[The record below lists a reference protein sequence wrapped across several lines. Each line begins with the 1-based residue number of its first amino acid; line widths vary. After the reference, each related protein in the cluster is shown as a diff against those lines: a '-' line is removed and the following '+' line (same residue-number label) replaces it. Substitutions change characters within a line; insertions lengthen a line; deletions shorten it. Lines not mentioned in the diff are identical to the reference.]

1 MKNANKPPKS
11 IIYFQRLSLTFD
23 CEPLWILGS
32 KENMMYIRDWHSLY
46 IKFGHRRQSNELLL
60 FF

>member
-23 CEPLWILGS
+23 CELLWILGS
-32 KENMMYIRDWHSLY
+32 KENMMYIRD
-46 IKFGHRRQSNELLL
+46 
-60 FF
+60 

>member
-11 IIYFQRLSLTFD
+11 IIYFQWLSFTFD
-23 CEPLWILGS
+23 SEPLWILGS

-46 IKFGHRRQSNELLL
+46 IKFGQRRQSNELL
-60 FF
+60 FFF